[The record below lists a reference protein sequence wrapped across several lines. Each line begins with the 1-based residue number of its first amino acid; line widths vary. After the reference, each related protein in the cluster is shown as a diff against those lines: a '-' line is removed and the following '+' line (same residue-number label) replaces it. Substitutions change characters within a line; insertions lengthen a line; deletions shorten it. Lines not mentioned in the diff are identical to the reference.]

1 MSYICFNLALESD
14 REIHILRFLTAEEV
28 FTYVLGCEQ
37 DQLDSSLHVKE
48 RFVLDDELYL
58 EDRMELLVG
67 RTRNAPVLFM
77 CEIVLGTRSLLIQE
91 ILIRIGLK
99 TPWAKELGELIEIN
113 RRDVQN
119 AKVNSE

>member
-1 MSYICFNLALESD
+1 VSDICFNLALESD

-28 FTYVLGCEQ
+28 LTHVLRCEQ
-37 DQLDSSLHVKE
+37 DQLVSTLHVEE
-48 RFVLDDELYL
+48 RLVLDDELNL

-67 RTRNAPVLFM
+67 RTRNAPVLFV

-91 ILIRIGLK
+91 VLVRIGLK

-119 AKVNSE
+119 AEVNSE